1 MGKDV
6 CFGTQG
12 GYKTIFKSKPSEA
25 FESIQEN
32 VHLHIFLGEFITKDE
47 VNVTFRIKSSEDFGA
62 IFFEYQPSRNITS
75 IKLNLDGSKF
85 SLFTVTE
92 FFKNVQRRRDV
103 FLNFA

>member
-6 CFGTQG
+6 CFSTQE

-47 VNVTFRIKSSEDFGA
+47 VNVTFRIKSSEDFGVISLQISA
-62 IFFEYQPSRNITS
+62 FQ
-75 IKLNLDGSKF
+75 KF
-85 SLFTVTE
+85 YFY
-92 FFKNVQRRRDV
+92 
-103 FLNFA
+103 